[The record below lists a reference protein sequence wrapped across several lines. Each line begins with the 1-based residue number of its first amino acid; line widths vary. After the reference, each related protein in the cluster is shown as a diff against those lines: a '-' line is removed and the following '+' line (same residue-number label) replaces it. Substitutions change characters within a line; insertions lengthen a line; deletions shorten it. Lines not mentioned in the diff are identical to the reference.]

1 MPPCQKNGPKLQ
13 LLGKRAESCTIE
25 QRIFRNNTVEMNAFK
40 NLLISEK
47 KSLKDMFK
55 DMVALAES
63 GRFQFMF
70 DKKILVN
77 APVVEKLVR
86 LDKRSP
92 ICDNCWL

>member
-1 MPPCQKNGPKLQ
+1 
-13 LLGKRAESCTIE
+13 
-25 QRIFRNNTVEMNAFK
+25 MNAFK